1 MQKTLVPI
9 DRADKGGEAS
19 TIRKA
24 DDAATEK
31 ERAENIEGN
40 RFAFPRV
47 FRQKYHSSIGR
58 FLHALLRNAKNTL
71 SSQREIPLETLRA
84 NATGRE
90 YTHNNN
96 RKNQTT
102 WDIFHWT

>member
-1 MQKTLVPI
+1 M
-9 DRADKGGEAS
+9 
-19 TIRKA
+19 
-24 DDAATEK
+24 
-31 ERAENIEGN
+31 
-40 RFAFPRV
+40 
-47 FRQKYHSSIGR
+47 
-58 FLHALLRNAKNTL
+58 